1 MIQIQTIR
9 ENPEE
14 IITKLKVKNF
24 DASHLIYSIIELDK
38 EIRSTK
44 KLLDENLAQQNKNAK
59 EIGILFKNKKAA
71 EANQLKRR
79 V

>member
-44 KLLDENLAQQNKNAK
+44 NYLTKIWHNKIK
-59 EIGILFKNKKAA
+59 MLRKSVFY
-71 EANQLKRR
+71 LKIKSC
-79 V
+79 